1 MFFCNLNI
9 IRVRGMF
16 VMKKVLGL
24 VLAICMVAMICV
36 MPISASAA
44 EVDKEVDINMRE
56 YDTDGDGEYN
66 LYDIVFLAQVVAK
79 WNVSYEEDACD
90 INQDDVINAVDITDL
105 AKHFAGWSGY

>member
-1 MFFCNLNI
+1 
-9 IRVRGMF
+9 
-16 VMKKVLGL
+16 MKKVLGL

-44 EVDKEVDINMRE
+44 EVDINMRE

-66 LYDIVFLAQVVAK
+66 LYDIVFLAQVVAD
-79 WNVSYEEDACD
+79 WDVEYEKDACD
-90 INQDDVINAVDITDL
+90 INQDDVINVVDITDL

>member
-1 MFFCNLNI
+1 
-9 IRVRGMF
+9 
-16 VMKKVLGL
+16 MKKVLGL

-44 EVDKEVDINMRE
+44 EVDINMRE
-56 YDTDGDGEYN
+56 YDTDGDGDYN

-79 WNVSYEEDACD
+79 WHDSYETDACD
-90 INQDDVINAVDITDL
+90 INQDDVINVVDITDL

>member
-1 MFFCNLNI
+1 
-9 IRVRGMF
+9 
-16 VMKKVLGL
+16 MKKVLGL

-44 EVDKEVDINMRE
+44 EVDINMRE
-56 YDTDGDGEYN
+56 YDTDGDGDYN

-79 WNVSYEEDACD
+79 WHDSYEKDACD
-90 INQDDVINAVDITDL
+90 INQDDEIDVVDITVL